1 MKIFWTLTRRELAAF
16 FFSVTGYVIIAA
28 IALLLGL
35 SFVVLVAGVANRTFT
50 APVTEMFYSTFYFW
64 LILLLATP
72 VITMRL
78 FALEKSSGTFETLM
92 TTPVGDLQVV
102 LAKFT
107 AAVFFYLV
115 AWLPLLAC
123 LFVVQHFTN
132 QSGAMDAG
140 TVGGMY
146 LGIFL
151 MGCVFLS
158 LGCLASALSQ
168 SQMTAAMISFVLG
181 ISLFSLAY
189 LAKSAGPKLTTAHW
203 QAQALSYFNM
213 FDQMEDFA
221 RGAVDTR
228 AVIFYATA
236 TFFFLFLTLRV
247 VESRRWK

>member
-1 MKIFWTLTRRELAAF
+1 MRIFLTLMRRDLAAF
-16 FFSVTGYVIIAA
+16 FFSLTGYVIIAA
-28 IALLLGL
+28 ITLLLGI
-35 SFVVLVAGVANRTFT
+35 SFVVLIAGLGSTPFT

-102 LAKFT
+102 AAKF
-107 AAVFFYLV
+107 AAAIIFFMV

-123 LFVVQHFTN
+123 LFIVQHFTS
-132 QSGAMDAG
+132 QAGALDAG

-151 MGCVFLS
+151 IGCVFLS
-158 LGCLASALSQ
+158 LGCFASAISQ
-168 SQMTAAMISFVLG
+168 SQMASAMISFVLG

-189 LAKSAGPKLTTAHW
+189 LAKSTQSKLAAGHW
-203 QAQALSYFNM
+203 QSQVLSYFNL
-213 FDQMEDFA
+213 FDQVEDFA

-228 AVIFYATA
+228 AVVFYVTA
-236 TFFFLFLTLRV
+236 TFLFLFLTLRV